1 MGTSMNRIIRASAL
15 MAVVVALGGCF
26 ATGAKHRPI
35 VDGSD
40 PQKYEADLLACQE
53 VARQRSYVNADVQ
66 LHAAVGGAIG
76 AVANGVEGAV
86 AGAAVGGGTAAV
98 DTVRER
104 KAIVINCME
113 ARGHRVVESRY
124 SR

>member
-1 MGTSMNRIIRASAL
+1 MNRLIRASVLAL
-15 MAVVVALGGCF
+15 VAVALGGCF

-40 PQKYEADLLACQE
+40 PRKYEADLAACQE
-53 VARQRSYVNADVQ
+53 VARQRSYLNPDVQ
-66 LHAAVGGAIG
+66 MHAAIGGAVG
-76 AVANGVEGAV
+76 AVVNGFEGAV

-113 ARGHRVVESRY
+113 ARGHNVVESYY

>member
-1 MGTSMNRIIRASAL
+1 MHPIIRASAL
-15 MAVVVALGGCF
+15 AAAALAIGGCF

-40 PQKYEADLLACQE
+40 PQKYEADLAACQE
-53 VARQRSYVNADVQ
+53 VARQRSYLNPDVQ
-66 LHAAVGGAIG
+66 MRAAIGGAVG
-76 AVANGVEGAV
+76 AVVNGVEGAV

-98 DTVRER
+98 DTVRQR

-113 ARGHRVVESRY
+113 GRGHRVVESVY

>member
-1 MGTSMNRIIRASAL
+1 MNHLTRTLVLATVA
-15 MAVVVALGGCF
+15 VALGGCF

-40 PQKYEADLLACQE
+40 PRRYEADLAACQD

-66 LHAAVGGAIG
+66 LNAAIGGAVG
-76 AVANGVEGAV
+76 AVVDGVEGAV
-86 AGAAVGGGTAAV
+86 AGAAIGGGAAAV

-113 ARGHRVVESRY
+113 GRGHRVVESRY

>member
-1 MGTSMNRIIRASAL
+1 MNKVIRASAL
-15 MAVVVALGGCF
+15 AALAVALGGCF

-40 PQKYEADLLACQE
+40 PWKYEADLAACQD

-66 LHAAVGGAIG
+66 MHAAIGGAVG

-86 AGAAVGGGTAAV
+86 AGAAIGGGAAAV

-113 ARGHRVVESRY
+113 GRGHRVVESRY